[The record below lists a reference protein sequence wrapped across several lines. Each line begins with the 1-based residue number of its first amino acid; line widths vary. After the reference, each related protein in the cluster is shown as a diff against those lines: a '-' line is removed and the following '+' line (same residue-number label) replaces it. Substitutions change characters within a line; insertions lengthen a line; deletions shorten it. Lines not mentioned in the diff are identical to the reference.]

1 MAVIRSSRIDGSLMN
16 SRPCEH
22 CIDLMRQIGIKTVLY
37 SSNNASI
44 IKENV
49 DEMKQDHTSFGYK
62 YLQFR
67 MFPGRFRDPKVV
79 RDEENRQ
86 ERMQAEL
93 DLKMARKKKKFV
105 YVDE

>member
-1 MAVIRSSRIDGSLMN
+1 MN

-22 CIDLMRQIGIKTVLY
+22 CIDLMRQIGIKTVIY
-37 SSNNASI
+37 SSNDASI

-62 YLQFR
+62 YLQYR
-67 MFPGRFRDPKVV
+67 MFPGRYRDPKIV
-79 RDEENRQ
+79 RDEENRL
-86 ERMQAEL
+86 ERLQAEQEYR
-93 DLKMARKKKKFV
+93 MSRRKKKFI